1 MAAPESTQPAG
12 EQALR
17 ERVSQLERDLA
28 VARERLRNLQELDQI
43 YTDFTHAVS
52 HELRTPLTL
61 ISGYAQQL
69 LLRWTATDEARRY
82 TMVEKINVSSRRL
95 ARLIDDILLMADVEE
110 GELPMHVKD
119 VALREIVD
127 QALNEVRDRYPRGLP
142 AIAAH
147 GGDVAVLADGFR
159 LEQVLIY
166 LLDNAVKHSPP
177 GATVTVSWTCQGDR
191 VVIAVADQGQGI
203 DPSDLPRLFRRFGRV
218 QRTIGQSHG
227 GVGLGLY
234 IARRLIEAMHG
245 RIWTESTPGEGSTFY
260 VSVPASPRRLERG
273 DRP

>member
-1 MAAPESTQPAG
+1 MAAPESTQSTG

-17 ERVSQLERDLA
+17 DRVSQLERDLA

-110 GELPMHVKD
+110 GDLPMHVKS

-127 QALNEVRDRYPRGLP
+127 QALNEVRDRYPSGLP
-142 AIAAH
+142 AISVQ
-147 GGDVAVLADGFR
+147 GGDAAVLADGFR

-177 GATVTVSWTCQGDR
+177 AATVTVSWRCEGDH
-191 VVIAVADQGQGI
+191 VVLAVADQGQGI
-203 DPSDLPRLFRRFGRV
+203 DPSDMPRLFRRFGRV

-234 IARRLIEAMHG
+234 IARRLIEAMQG
-245 RIWTESTPGEGSTFY
+245 RIWTESTPGAGSTFY
-260 VSVPASPRRLERG
+260 ISVLASPRRLEAG
-273 DRP
+273 N